1 MAALK
6 ATCSI
11 YMRKRIDAHNIFL
24 ACYGLTLVR
33 TLGSAIRQRL
43 KNGVW
48 ATPKTLKEADARA
61 IMNRIAGDY
70 ERLAKHAEK
79 RRMSNSQT

>member
-11 YMRKRIDAHNIFL
+11 YMRKRIDAHNILL

-48 ATPKTLKEADARA
+48 VPSTLKNGACPIHRLKAPAWLDDPPPNRSAGENGLRA
-61 IMNRIAGDY
+61 L
-70 ERLAKHAEK
+70 E
-79 RRMSNSQT
+79 

>member
-11 YMRKRIDAHNIFL
+11 YVRKRIDAHNIFL

-48 ATPKTLKEADARA
+48 ATPKTLKGA

-70 ERLAKHAEK
+70 EGLAKHAEK

>member
-1 MAALK
+1 VGHAE
-6 ATCSI
+6 
-11 YMRKRIDAHNIFL
+11 D
-24 ACYGLTLVR
+24 
-33 TLGSAIRQRL
+33 
-43 KNGVW
+43 
-48 ATPKTLKEADARA
+48 LKEADARA